1 MPRVR
6 RPAVIASVLA
16 AAVGLVVT
24 GCSGQQATFDG
35 KWNRSDEV
43 ITDVTNAGFD
53 CGFDVSN
60 NLKQVITEHPVTKKP
75 LDGSLILCQ
84 GFQVLLQDAPISYV
98 LNLRKDCDAVTKDS
112 LASPTMDRVIVVGE
126 NYVISGTGPDQ
137 GFPASA
143 TSADL
148 AKAFNGKAETM
159 MDFYAALCKGIPA
172 VAATASPV
180 AASGAA
186 QSPSAS

>member
-6 RPAVIASVLA
+6 RTAVIASVVV
-16 AAVGLVVT
+16 AVAGLFVT

-35 KWNRSDEV
+35 KWNRPDEV
-43 ITDVTNAGFD
+43 IADVTNGGFD
-53 CGFDVSN
+53 CGFDETK
-60 NLKQVITEHPVTKKP
+60 NLKQVITEHPVTKRP
-75 LDGSLILCQ
+75 LGGSLILCQ
-84 GFQVLLQDAPISYV
+84 GFQVLLEDDPASYV
-98 LNLRKDCDAVTKDS
+98 MDLRKDCDTVTKDS
-112 LASPTMDRVIVVGE
+112 LASPTMSRVVVVGD

-159 MDFYAALCKGIPA
+159 LDFYSALCQGIPA
-172 VAATASPV
+172 ADAPASPV
-180 AASGAA
+180 ATAGSA